1 MADKEKENENRAGGS
16 APEANA
22 KPPKKGNKLLLLTLP
37 VAGSVLGAAATMA
50 IPGAHPLANSSAL
63 VKHEARLD
71 FAVSEI
77 KANLARSG
85 GLHFAGLDLHVQVKT
100 TQPDRVAERLGLK
113 PAASEGGHGGGAPKK
128 EVVQLQGTVGT
139 AVRDRIILLLNA
151 KSIDDLEGRE
161 RKELL
166 KREIKE
172 ELDLVLF
179 PDRDG
184 EVETVLFKDLLIQ

>member
-1 MADKEKENENRAGGS
+1 MADKDKESKDGAP
-16 APEANA
+16 APEADV
-22 KPPKKGNKLLLLTLP
+22 KKKKGGRLVLMTLP
-37 VAGSVLGAAATMA
+37 VVGAVLGAAATMA
-50 IPGAHPLANSSAL
+50 IPKASESPNTGHSADAEAH
-63 VKHEARLD
+63 LD
-71 FAVSEI
+71 FAIPEI

-85 GLHFAGLDLHVQVKT
+85 GLHFAGIDIHVQVKT
-100 TQPDRVAERLGLK
+100 TNAKQVSERLGLK
-113 PAASEGGHGGGAPKK
+113 AGGSDGGHGGGGGRS
-128 EVVQLQGTVGT
+128 EVPQLGGTPGT

-161 RKELL
+161 KKELL

-184 EVETVLFKDLLIQ
+184 EVETVLFKELLIQ